1 MELKV
6 IVEGNSHIIKLPDD
20 IMIMAADY
28 FDMMD
33 DDMDKGYQMSQ
44 YWVEKPDTFQR
55 CQIAADKLLTALET
69 QNENTSQLMAAYIL
83 ARLPNTQVVAL
94 SQSGDMN
101 THDIDDQSDD
111 GFDMSLF

>member
-6 IVEGNSHIIKLPDD
+6 VVEGNSHTINLADD
-20 IMIMAADY
+20 IMTLAADY

-33 DDMDKGYQMSQ
+33 KDMDKGYQMSQ

-69 QNENTSQLMAAYIL
+69 QNENTAQLMAAYIL
-83 ARLPNTQVVAL
+83 ARMPTTKVVSL

-101 THDIDDQSDD
+101 THDIDDQDMD

>member
-6 IVEGNSHIIKLPDD
+6 VVEGSTHIVKFPDD
-20 IMIMAADY
+20 IMTLAADY

-33 DDMDKGYQMSQ
+33 KDMDKGYQMSQ

-55 CQIAADKLLTALET
+55 CQIAADKLLVALET

-83 ARLPNTQVVAL
+83 ARMPDTKLVSL

-101 THDIDDQSDD
+101 THDIDDQSDN

>member
-6 IVEGNSHIIKLPDD
+6 VVDGHSHIVKFPDD
-20 IMIMAADY
+20 IMTQAADY

-33 DDMDKGYQMSQ
+33 NDMNKGYQMSQ
-44 YWVEKPDTFQR
+44 QWVSNPDTLQR

-69 QNENTSQLMAAYIL
+69 QNEKTSQLMAAYIL
-83 ARLPNTQVVAL
+83 SRMPNTKLVSL
-94 SQSGDMN
+94 SQSGDMS
-101 THDIDDQSDD
+101 THDIDDQSDG